1 MTIYCKLKYI
11 NLVFIYFYCI
21 INMGGIMNNYQ
32 EEKSLDEGYN
42 YQGEKFLDKVYKD
55 LHLSEIVIH
64 TANKSDDKYQKIEK
78 YMKRL
83 EDVTKRVSEHD
94 KINLIKMYYYKKYV
108 IKEQNVPESYFRKQ
122 EKIALD
128 RGYGHVKYDEETKKQ
143 EIEHIINEQK
153 ASLDMWLDYFFSK
166 DTDMYPTWFKY
177 YVFQG
182 MLKLGYFD
190 KEKNSY
196 TKRTEST
203 VKPFIELN
211 REALSLIYSELI
223 KFLNKE
229 SIDDEKLNA
238 LINNG
243 SFSKL
248 YSYAILKL
256 DSVKDDGFKS
266 DDGIWKK
273 YNQGSNPEILFN
285 DINGKGTGWCT
296 AGGIDT
302 ARAHINGGDFHV
314 YYTKDREG
322 NYTKPRIAIR
332 MNGNQIAEIRGI
344 SENQNI
350 ESNMEKVVDK
360 KLEEFPDRDKYKKKV
375 KDMEMLTYIYT
386 KHQNKGELTKVDL
399 RFLYEIDDEI
409 TGFGYGRDPRIEELL
424 YGRNVR
430 KDLALVFDCKEEN
443 ISLTKK
449 EALSGN
455 IIYHYGDLS
464 LSGLTS
470 AEDLKLPDK
479 IGGNLDLSGLTSAEG
494 LKLPVEIGES
504 LDLGYLTSAEDLKLP
519 DKIGGDL
526 DLSGLT
532 SAEGL
537 KLPNGIGGDLSL
549 SGLTSAEDL
558 KIPTEIGGYLDLRG
572 LISAEGL
579 KLPDK
584 VGGYLSLSG
593 LTSAED
599 LKLPTE
605 IGGGLLLDSLA
616 SAKDLKLPD
625 KIGGNLDLS
634 GLTSAEGLKL
644 PDKVGGYLSL
654 SGLKSAKG
662 LELPTEIEGSLYLNS
677 LTSAE
682 GLKLPTE
689 IGGGLLLD
697 SLVSAKDLKL
707 PDKIGGNLDLSGL
720 TSAEGLKLPNGIG
733 GDLSLSGL
741 TSAKGLELPTEIGG
755 YLDLRG
761 LISAEG
767 LKLPDKVGG
776 YLDLSG
782 LTSAEGLKLP
792 NEIEDSLFLSGLTS
806 AEGLKLPDKIG
817 GHLSLS
823 GLTSAEGLKLP
834 VEIGKSL
841 ELSGLTSAE
850 GLKLPDK
857 IGGYLDLN
865 GLTSAKDLELPTKI
879 GGLIRLTSLK
889 SIDGLDLSSRF
900 ISKMMFSD
908 EIEQQL
914 TNGKTRSA

>member
-1 MTIYCKLKYI
+1 
-11 NLVFIYFYCI
+11 
-21 INMGGIMNNYQ
+21 MNNYR
-32 EEKSLDEGYN
+32 EEKSLDEVYN
-42 YQGEKFLDKVYKD
+42 YQGEKFLDKAYKD
-55 LHLSEIVIH
+55 LHLSEIVMH

-153 ASLDMWLDYFFSK
+153 ASLDMWLDYLISK

-229 SIDDEKLNA
+229 SIDDEKLNT

-273 YNQGSNPEILFN
+273 YNQGSNPGILFN

-296 AGGIDT
+296 AGGIGT

-332 MNGNQIAEIRGI
+332 MEGNKIAEIRGI

-386 KHQNKGELTKVDL
+386 KHQNKGELTKTDL
-399 RFLYEIDDEI
+399 RFLYEIDNKI
-409 TGFGYGRDPRIEELL
+409 TGFGYKKDPRIEELL
-424 YGRNVR
+424 KGRNGR
-430 KDLALVFDCKEEN
+430 KDLALIFDCKEEN
-443 ISLTKK
+443 ISLTEE

-455 IIYHYGDLS
+455 IIYHYGDLYLDGLTSAEGLKLPDKVGGYLDLSGLKSAKGLELPNEIGVSLDLSGLRSAEGLKLPDKIGGWLKLNGIRSAEGLELPTEIGGGLWLNSIASAKDLKLPTEIEEDLS

-479 IGGNLDLSGLTSAEG
+479 IGGYLDLSSLRSAEG
-494 LKLPVEIGES
+494 
-504 LDLGYLTSAEDLKLP
+504 
-519 DKIGGDL
+519 
-526 DLSGLT
+526 
-532 SAEGL
+532 
-537 KLPNGIGGDLSL
+537 
-549 SGLTSAEDL
+549 
-558 KIPTEIGGYLDLRG
+558 
-572 LISAEGL
+572 
-579 KLPDK
+579 
-584 VGGYLSLSG
+584 
-593 LTSAED
+593 

-605 IGGGLLLDSLA
+605 IGGGLFLRGLT
-616 SAKDLKLPD
+616 SAKDLKLPTEIEGD
-625 KIGGNLDLS
+625 LSLS
-634 GLTSAEGLKL
+634 GLRSAEGLKL
-644 PDKVGGYLSL
+644 PDKIRGDLNLRSLTSAENLELPDKIGLNLNL
-654 SGLKSAKG
+654 SGLRSAEGLKLPNEIGVSLYLSGLRSAKG
-662 LELPTEIEGSLYLNS
+662 LKLPDKVGGDLELNG

-689 IGGGLLLD
+689 IGGR
-697 SLVSAKDLKL
+697 
-707 PDKIGGNLDLSGL
+707 I
-720 TSAEGLKLPNGIG
+720 
-733 GDLSLSGL
+733 
-741 TSAKGLELPTEIGG
+741 
-755 YLDLRG
+755 Y
-761 LISAEG
+761 
-767 LKLPDKVGG
+767 
-776 YLDLSG
+776 
-782 LTSAEGLKLP
+782 
-792 NEIEDSLFLSGLTS
+792 
-806 AEGLKLPDKIG
+806 
-817 GHLSLS
+817 
-823 GLTSAEGLKLP
+823 
-834 VEIGKSL
+834 
-841 ELSGLTSAE
+841 
-850 GLKLPDK
+850 
-857 IGGYLDLN
+857 
-865 GLTSAKDLELPTKI
+865 
-879 GGLIRLTSLK
+879 LTSLK

-914 TNGKTRSA
+914 INKKTI

>member
-1 MTIYCKLKYI
+1 
-11 NLVFIYFYCI
+11 
-21 INMGGIMNNYQ
+21 MNNYQ
-32 EEKSLDEGYN
+32 
-42 YQGEKFLDKVYKD
+42 GERFLDKIYKD
-55 LHLSEIVIH
+55 LHLSEIVMH

-83 EDVTKRVSEHD
+83 EDVTKRASEHN
-94 KINLIKMYYYKKYV
+94 KISLIKMYYYKKYV

-153 ASLDMWLDYFFSK
+153 ASLDMWLDYLISK

-211 REALSLIYSELI
+211 REALSLIYSELV
-223 KFLNKE
+223 KVLNKE

-296 AGGIDT
+296 AGGIGT

-332 MNGNQIAEIRGI
+332 MEGNKIAEIRGI

-386 KHQNKGELTKVDL
+386 KHQNKGELTKTDL

-424 YGRNVR
+424 EGRNVR

-443 ISLTKK
+443 ISLTKE
-449 EALSGN
+449 EALRGN
-455 IIYHYGDLS
+455 IIYHYSNLFLS
-464 LSGLTS
+464 SL
-470 AEDLKLPDK
+470 
-479 IGGNLDLSGLTSAEG
+479 ISAEG
-494 LKLPVEIGES
+494 LKLPS
-504 LDLGYLTSAEDLKLP
+504 
-519 DKIGGDL
+519 KIVGNL
-526 DLSGLT
+526 YLSGL
-532 SAEGL
+532 
-537 KLPNGIGGDLSL
+537 
-549 SGLTSAEDL
+549 
-558 KIPTEIGGYLDLRG
+558 R
-572 LISAEGL
+572 SAEGL

-584 VGGYLSLSG
+584 VGG
-593 LTSAED
+593 
-599 LKLPTE
+599 
-605 IGGGLLLDSLA
+605 LLL
-616 SAKDLKLPD
+616 
-625 KIGGNLDLS
+625 
-634 GLTSAEGLKL
+634 
-644 PDKVGGYLSL
+644 
-654 SGLKSAKG
+654 
-662 LELPTEIEGSLYLNS
+662 
-677 LTSAE
+677 
-682 GLKLPTE
+682 
-689 IGGGLLLD
+689 
-697 SLVSAKDLKL
+697 
-707 PDKIGGNLDLSGL
+707 
-720 TSAEGLKLPNGIG
+720 
-733 GDLSLSGL
+733 
-741 TSAKGLELPTEIGG
+741 
-755 YLDLRG
+755 
-761 LISAEG
+761 
-767 LKLPDKVGG
+767 
-776 YLDLSG
+776 
-782 LTSAEGLKLP
+782 
-792 NEIEDSLFLSGLTS
+792 LSGLTS

-817 GHLSLS
+817 RNLYLESLI
-823 GLTSAEGLKLP
+823 SAEGLKLP
-834 VEIGKSL
+834 TEIG
-841 ELSGLTSAE
+841 GN
-850 GLKLPDK
+850 
-857 IGGYLDLN
+857 IY
-865 GLTSAKDLELPTKI
+865 
-879 GGLIRLTSLK
+879 LTSLE
-889 SIDGLDLSSRF
+889 SLDGLDLSSNL
-900 ISKMMFSD
+900 ISKMVFSD
-908 EIEQQL
+908 KIKNQL
-914 TNGKTRSA
+914 KNQKTL

>member
-1 MTIYCKLKYI
+1 
-11 NLVFIYFYCI
+11 
-21 INMGGIMNNYQ
+21 MNNYQ
-32 EEKSLDEGYN
+32 
-42 YQGEKFLDKVYKD
+42 GERFLDKIYKD
-55 LHLSEIVIH
+55 LHLSEIVMH

-83 EDVTKRVSEHD
+83 EDVTKRVSERD
-94 KINLIKMYYYKKYV
+94 RISLIKMYYYKKYV

-153 ASLDMWLDYFFSK
+153 ASLDMWLDYLISK

-211 REALSLIYSELI
+211 REALSLIYSELV
-223 KFLNKE
+223 KVLNKE

-296 AGGIDT
+296 AGGIGT

-332 MNGNQIAEIRGI
+332 MEGNKIAEIRGI

-386 KHQNKGELTKVDL
+386 KHQNKGELTKTDL

-424 YGRNVR
+424 EGRNVR

-443 ISLTKK
+443 ISLTKE
-449 EALSGN
+449 EALRGN
-455 IIYHYGDLS
+455 IIYHYSNLFLS
-464 LSGLTS
+464 SL
-470 AEDLKLPDK
+470 
-479 IGGNLDLSGLTSAEG
+479 ISAEG
-494 LKLPVEIGES
+494 LKLPS
-504 LDLGYLTSAEDLKLP
+504 
-519 DKIGGDL
+519 KIVGNL
-526 DLSGLT
+526 YLSGL
-532 SAEGL
+532 
-537 KLPNGIGGDLSL
+537 
-549 SGLTSAEDL
+549 
-558 KIPTEIGGYLDLRG
+558 R
-572 LISAEGL
+572 SAEGL

-584 VGGYLSLSG
+584 VGG
-593 LTSAED
+593 
-599 LKLPTE
+599 
-605 IGGGLLLDSLA
+605 LLL
-616 SAKDLKLPD
+616 
-625 KIGGNLDLS
+625 
-634 GLTSAEGLKL
+634 
-644 PDKVGGYLSL
+644 
-654 SGLKSAKG
+654 
-662 LELPTEIEGSLYLNS
+662 
-677 LTSAE
+677 
-682 GLKLPTE
+682 
-689 IGGGLLLD
+689 
-697 SLVSAKDLKL
+697 
-707 PDKIGGNLDLSGL
+707 
-720 TSAEGLKLPNGIG
+720 
-733 GDLSLSGL
+733 
-741 TSAKGLELPTEIGG
+741 
-755 YLDLRG
+755 
-761 LISAEG
+761 
-767 LKLPDKVGG
+767 
-776 YLDLSG
+776 
-782 LTSAEGLKLP
+782 
-792 NEIEDSLFLSGLTS
+792 LSGLTS

-817 GHLSLS
+817 RNLYLESLI
-823 GLTSAEGLKLP
+823 SAEGLKLP
-834 VEIGKSL
+834 TEIG
-841 ELSGLTSAE
+841 GN
-850 GLKLPDK
+850 
-857 IGGYLDLN
+857 IY
-865 GLTSAKDLELPTKI
+865 
-879 GGLIRLTSLK
+879 LTSLE
-889 SIDGLDLSSRF
+889 SLDGLDLSSNL
-900 ISKMMFSD
+900 ISKMVFSD
-908 EIEQQL
+908 KIKNQL
-914 TNGKTRSA
+914 KNQKTL

>member
-1 MTIYCKLKYI
+1 
-11 NLVFIYFYCI
+11 
-21 INMGGIMNNYQ
+21 MN
-32 EEKSLDEGYN
+32 N

-55 LHLSEIVIH
+55 LHLSEIVMH

-78 YMKRL
+78 YMQRL
-83 EDVTKRVSEHD
+83 EDVTKRASERD
-94 KINLIKMYYYKKYV
+94 RISLIKMYYYKKYV
-108 IKEQNVPESYFRKQ
+108 IKEQNVPESYFKSQ

-153 ASLDMWLDYFFSK
+153 ASLDMWLDYLFSK

-211 REALSLIYSELI
+211 REALSLIYSEL
-223 KFLNKE
+223 KKVLDKE

-296 AGGIDT
+296 AGGIET

-332 MNGNQIAEIRGI
+332 MEDDQIAEIRGI
-344 SENQNI
+344 SKDQNI
-350 ESNMEKVVDK
+350 EANMEKVVDK

-399 RFLYEIDDEI
+399 RFLYEIDHKI

-519 DKIGGDL
+519 DKIGCNL

-605 IGGGLLLDSLA
+605 IGGCLDLSGLTSVESLKLPTEIGGLLLDSLA
-616 SAKDLKLPD
+616 SAKDLKLPTEIEGDLSLSGLTSAEDLKLPDKIGGNLGLKGLISAEGLKLPTEIGGGLLLDSLAGAKDLKLPD
-625 KIGGNLDLS
+625 KIGGNLDLR
-634 GLTSAEGLKL
+634 GLISAEGLKL

-682 GLKLPTE
+682 GL
-689 IGGGLLLD
+689 
-697 SLVSAKDLKL
+697 
-707 PDKIGGNLDLSGL
+707 
-720 TSAEGLKLPNGIG
+720 
-733 GDLSLSGL
+733 
-741 TSAKGLELPTEIGG
+741 ELPTEIRRSL
-755 YLDLRG
+755 YLN
-761 LISAEG
+761 S
-767 LKLPDKVGG
+767 
-776 YLDLSG
+776 
-782 LTSAEGLKLP
+782 
-792 NEIEDSLFLSGLTS
+792 LTS

-817 GHLSLS
+817 GNLSLS

-834 VEIGKSL
+834 VEIGESL
-841 ELSGLTSAE
+841 DLSGLRSAE
-850 GLKLPDK
+850 GLKLPNEIGVSLDLSGLTSAKGLKLPDK
-857 IGGYLDLN
+857 VGGYLDLN
-865 GLTSAKDLELPTKI
+865 GLTSAKDLELPTEM
-879 GGLIRLTSLK
+879 GGRIYLTSLK

-914 TNGKTRSA
+914 TNKKTRCA

>member
-1 MTIYCKLKYI
+1 
-11 NLVFIYFYCI
+11 
-21 INMGGIMNNYQ
+21 MN
-32 EEKSLDEGYN
+32 N

-55 LHLSEIVIH
+55 LHLSEIVMH

-83 EDVTKRVSEHD
+83 EDVTKRASEHN
-94 KINLIKMYYYKKYV
+94 KISLIKMYYYKKYV

-153 ASLDMWLDYFFSK
+153 ASLDMWLDYLISK

-211 REALSLIYSELI
+211 REALSLIYSELV
-223 KFLNKE
+223 KVLNKE

-296 AGGIDT
+296 AGGIGT

-332 MNGNQIAEIRGI
+332 MEGNKIAEIRGI

-424 YGRNVR
+424 YGRNIR

-449 EALSGN
+449 EVLSGN

-464 LSGLTS
+464 
-470 AEDLKLPDK
+470 
-479 IGGNLDLSGLTSAEG
+479 
-494 LKLPVEIGES
+494 
-504 LDLGYLTSAEDLKLP
+504 
-519 DKIGGDL
+519 
-526 DLSGLT
+526 LSGLT

-605 IGGGLLLDSLA
+605 IGGCLDLSGLTSVESLKLPTEIGGGLLLDSLA

-634 GLTSAEGLKL
+634 GLTSAEGLKLPNGIGGDLSLSGLTSAEDLKIPTEIGGYLDLRGLISAEGLKL

-689 IGGGLLLD
+689 IGGCLLLD

-720 TSAEGLKLPNGIG
+720 TSAEGLKLP
-733 GDLSLSGL
+733 D
-741 TSAKGLELPTEIGG
+741 KIGG
-755 YLDLRG
+755 YLDLRS
-761 LISAEG
+761 LRSAEG
-767 LKLPDKVGG
+767 LKLPDKIGG
-776 YLDLSG
+776 ILDLSG
-782 LTSAEGLKLP
+782 LRSAEGLKLP

-817 GHLSLS
+817 GHL
-823 GLTSAEGLKLP
+823 
-834 VEIGKSL
+834 
-841 ELSGLTSAE
+841 
-850 GLKLPDK
+850 
-857 IGGYLDLN
+857 DLN

-879 GGLIRLTSLK
+879 GGLIHLTSLK

-914 TNGKTRSA
+914 TNKKTRRA

>member
-1 MTIYCKLKYI
+1 
-11 NLVFIYFYCI
+11 
-21 INMGGIMNNYQ
+21 MNNYQ

-55 LHLSEIVIH
+55 LHLSEIVMH

-83 EDVTKRVSEHD
+83 EDVTKRVSERD
-94 KINLIKMYYYKKYV
+94 RISLIKMYYYKKYV

-211 REALSLIYSELI
+211 REALSLMYSELV
-223 KFLNKE
+223 KVLNKE
-229 SIDDEKLNA
+229 NIDDEKLNE

-296 AGGIDT
+296 AGGIET
-302 ARAHINGGDFHV
+302 ARDHINGGDFHV

-332 MNGNQIAEIRGI
+332 MEGNKIAEIRGI

-386 KHQNKGELTKVDL
+386 KHQNKGELTKTDL
-399 RFLYEIDDEI
+399 RFLYEIDNKI
-409 TGFGYGRDPRIEELL
+409 TGFGYKKDPRIEELL
-424 YGRNVR
+424 KGRNVR
-430 KDLALVFDCKEEN
+430 KDLALIFDCKEEN
-443 ISLTKK
+443 ISLTEE

-455 IIYHYGDLS
+455 IIYHYGDLYLDGLTSAEGLKLPDKVGGYLDLSGLKSAKGLELPNEIGVSLDLSGLRSAEGLKLPDKIGGWLKLNGIRSAEGLELPTEIGGGLWLNSIASAKDLKLPTEIEEDLS

-479 IGGNLDLSGLTSAEG
+479 IGGYLDLSSLRSAEG
-494 LKLPVEIGES
+494 
-504 LDLGYLTSAEDLKLP
+504 
-519 DKIGGDL
+519 
-526 DLSGLT
+526 
-532 SAEGL
+532 
-537 KLPNGIGGDLSL
+537 
-549 SGLTSAEDL
+549 
-558 KIPTEIGGYLDLRG
+558 
-572 LISAEGL
+572 
-579 KLPDK
+579 
-584 VGGYLSLSG
+584 
-593 LTSAED
+593 

-605 IGGGLLLDSLA
+605 IGGGLFLRGLT
-616 SAKDLKLPD
+616 SAKDLKLPTEIEGD
-625 KIGGNLDLS
+625 LSLS
-634 GLTSAEGLKL
+634 GLRSAEGLKL
-644 PDKVGGYLSL
+644 PDKIRGDLNLRSLTSAENLELPDKIGLNLNL
-654 SGLKSAKG
+654 SGLRSAEGLKLPNEIGVSLYLSGLRSAKG
-662 LELPTEIEGSLYLNS
+662 LKLPDKVGGNLELNG

-689 IGGGLLLD
+689 IGGR
-697 SLVSAKDLKL
+697 
-707 PDKIGGNLDLSGL
+707 I
-720 TSAEGLKLPNGIG
+720 
-733 GDLSLSGL
+733 
-741 TSAKGLELPTEIGG
+741 
-755 YLDLRG
+755 Y
-761 LISAEG
+761 
-767 LKLPDKVGG
+767 
-776 YLDLSG
+776 
-782 LTSAEGLKLP
+782 
-792 NEIEDSLFLSGLTS
+792 
-806 AEGLKLPDKIG
+806 
-817 GHLSLS
+817 
-823 GLTSAEGLKLP
+823 
-834 VEIGKSL
+834 
-841 ELSGLTSAE
+841 
-850 GLKLPDK
+850 
-857 IGGYLDLN
+857 
-865 GLTSAKDLELPTKI
+865 
-879 GGLIRLTSLK
+879 LTSLK
-889 SIDGLDLSSRF
+889 SIDGLDLSSSF
-900 ISKMMFSD
+900 ISKMQFSD
-908 EIEQQL
+908 GIKNQL
-914 TNGKTRSA
+914 KNQKTL

>member
-1 MTIYCKLKYI
+1 
-11 NLVFIYFYCI
+11 
-21 INMGGIMNNYQ
+21 MN
-32 EEKSLDEGYN
+32 N

-55 LHLSEIVIH
+55 LHLSEIVMH

-83 EDVTKRVSEHD
+83 EDVTKRASEHN
-94 KINLIKMYYYKKYV
+94 KISLIKMYYYKKYV

-128 RGYGHVKYDEETKKQ
+128 RGYGHVKYDEQNKEQ

-153 ASLDMWLDYFFSK
+153 ASLDMWLDYLISK

-211 REALSLIYSELI
+211 REALSLIYSELV
-223 KFLNKE
+223 KVLNKE

-296 AGGIDT
+296 AGGIGT

-332 MNGNQIAEIRGI
+332 MEGNKIAEIRGI

-424 YGRNVR
+424 YGRNIR

-449 EALSGN
+449 EVLSGN

-470 AEDLKLPDK
+470 AEGLKLPNGIGGDLSLSGLTSAEDLKIPTEIGGYLDLRGLISAEGLKLPDKVGGYLSLSGLKSAKGLELPTEIEGSLYLNSLTSAEGLKLPTEIGGCLLLDSLVSAKDLKLPDK
-479 IGGNLDLSGLTSAEG
+479 IGGN
-494 LKLPVEIGES
+494 
-504 LDLGYLTSAEDLKLP
+504 
-519 DKIGGDL
+519 L

-593 LTSAED
+593 L
-599 LKLPTE
+599 
-605 IGGGLLLDSLA
+605 
-616 SAKDLKLPD
+616 
-625 KIGGNLDLS
+625 
-634 GLTSAEGLKL
+634 
-644 PDKVGGYLSL
+644 
-654 SGLKSAKG
+654 KSAKG

-689 IGGGLLLD
+689 IGGCLLLD

-720 TSAEGLKLPNGIG
+720 TSAEGLKLP
-733 GDLSLSGL
+733 D
-741 TSAKGLELPTEIGG
+741 KIGG
-755 YLDLRG
+755 YLDLRS
-761 LISAEG
+761 LRSAEG
-767 LKLPDKVGG
+767 LKLPDKIGG
-776 YLDLSG
+776 ILDLSG
-782 LTSAEGLKLP
+782 LRSAEGLKLP

-817 GHLSLS
+817 GHL
-823 GLTSAEGLKLP
+823 
-834 VEIGKSL
+834 
-841 ELSGLTSAE
+841 
-850 GLKLPDK
+850 
-857 IGGYLDLN
+857 DLN

-879 GGLIRLTSLK
+879 GGLIHLTSLK

-914 TNGKTRSA
+914 TNKKTRRA